1 SVSVCPISSALP
13 SPRTQS
19 PPPPVRVRA
28 ASMAG
33 AGIHPF
39 HQQWPPQAAV
49 PAPPAVPPPP
59 PVPGAPDAAAR
70 PGSDEVRTIFITGLP
85 VDVKERELH
94 NLLRWLPGF
103 EASQINFKGDQP
115 MGFALFSYAH
125 HAIAAKAALQ
135 CRIWS
140 SMPRPSRRCTS
151 RWPRRTYSSKEVWEL
166 MQMLWTKVNACEL
179 VETILILR
187 MLLLHS
193 THPHQLFP
201 CGELQ
206 VIWQLLLLIILMLA
220 ILCRRYQ

>member
-1 SVSVCPISSALP
+1 
-13 SPRTQS
+13 
-19 PPPPVRVRA
+19 
-28 ASMAG
+28 MAG
-33 AGIHPF
+33 AGIPPF

-59 PVPGAPDAAAR
+59 PVPGAPDAAVR

-135 CRIWS
+135 VRFCMGLLYRCRAFAFFGW
-140 SMPRPSRRCTS
+140 M
-151 RWPRRTYSSKEVWEL
+151 
-166 MQMLWTKVNACEL
+166 
-179 VETILILR
+179 
-187 MLLLHS
+187 
-193 THPHQLFP
+193 
-201 CGELQ
+201 
-206 VIWQLLLLIILMLA
+206 
-220 ILCRRYQ
+220 